1 MMIVN
6 DQNQRTRRLV
16 ILCIVCFVLQ
26 LALAPFLA
34 LGGGHV
40 NFCLI
45 CAFVAAFMG
54 GGSDPLWVAFISG
67 IFYDLTS
74 TTPVGLMALL
84 LLLAAFVMN
93 TADRDRLVDEP
104 VRCLRDGA
112 VMVLAVE
119 LVYQLAVLVVSPGA
133 PLLDVL
139 FLRWLPASLLDWIC
153 LVPFVL
159 VLSRTKSDALTLGGS
174 AKKSFPGKRYKL

>member
-6 DQNQRTRRLV
+6 DQNQRTRRLA

-26 LALAPFLA
+26 LALAPYLA
-34 LGGGHV
+34 LAAGHV
-40 NFCLI
+40 NFCLV

-54 GGSDPLWVAFISG
+54 GGVAPLWVAFVSG
-67 IFYDLTS
+67 LFFDLIS

-84 LLLAAFVMN
+84 LVAAAFVLN
-93 TADRDRLVDEP
+93 PGDRDRLVDEP

-112 VMVLAVE
+112 FVILAVE
-119 LVYQLAVLVVSPGA
+119 LLYQLMLLLVSPGA
-133 PLLDVL
+133 PLFDVL
-139 FLRWLPASLLDWIC
+139 FLRWLPASLLDWLC

-159 VLSRTKSDALTLGGS
+159 VLSRTKSDVLTLGGG